1 MGNFS
6 FPGNDFIIPM
16 HCPELEIA
24 RVATRILDELVKP
37 LRDIQI
43 DDNEYACLKAII
55 FFDPGELPSDCQAQ
69 HLGALQNPGKTLGSS
84 STSQP
89 ARAVMSKLGSAVLRQ
104 K

>member
-1 MGNFS
+1 
-6 FPGNDFIIPM
+6 M

-55 FFDPGELPSDCQAQ
+55 FFDPG
-69 HLGALQNPGKTLGSS
+69 
-84 STSQP
+84 
-89 ARAVMSKLGSAVLRQ
+89 KLAS
-104 K
+104 

>member
-1 MGNFS
+1 
-6 FPGNDFIIPM
+6 M

-55 FFDPGELPSDCQAQ
+55 FFDPGKLPSWLPSMGLEEELRA
-69 HLGALQNPGKTLGSS
+69 
-84 STSQP
+84 SQ
-89 ARAVMSKLGSAVLRQ
+89 
-104 K
+104 

>member
-1 MGNFS
+1 
-6 FPGNDFIIPM
+6 M

-55 FFDPGELPSDCQAQ
+55 FFDPGELPSRVPSEGLGKE
-69 HLGALQNPGKTLGSS
+69 LGAPQ
-84 STSQP
+84 
-89 ARAVMSKLGSAVLRQ
+89 
-104 K
+104 

>member
-1 MGNFS
+1 
-6 FPGNDFIIPM
+6 M

-55 FFDPGELPSDCQAQ
+55 FFDPGEIPPDCQARGCQ
-69 HLGALQNPGKTLGSS
+69 SNWGLSKNQENPLGAALHLPL
-84 STSQP
+84 P
-89 ARAVMSKLGSAVLRQ
+89 VL
-104 K
+104 